1 MEGPVKE
8 RLTGAVIL
16 LAALVVIVSEMLS
29 GPGSKPAAST
39 VPPAQSAE
47 AGAPLRTY
55 SMDLRESAP
64 TDATAQATLAPQ
76 PAVAPATEAAPAPVP
91 ETAPVQ
97 PEAEAPPPVPVAAA
111 NPPAAQQKP
120 DSAPKATAPSGSWW
134 TQLGSFSSRDNAERL
149 AQKLRTAGFT
159 IDVTKVGASGK
170 ELYRVRAGPV
180 QGRAEAVA
188 LQSRLAADGHKSTLV
203 AP

>member
-1 MEGPVKE
+1 VEGPVKE

-29 GPGSKPAAST
+29 GPGSKPAVSAA
-39 VPPAQSAE
+39 PPAQSAE

-76 PAVAPATEAAPAPVP
+76 SAVAPATQAVPAPSSAPAQPEVETPAPAPV
-91 ETAPVQ
+91 
-97 PEAEAPPPVPVAAA
+97 AAA
-111 NPPAAQQKP
+111 EPPAAQPKP
-120 DSAPKATAPSGSWW
+120 DSASRTAPKTGAWW

-149 AQKLRTAGFT
+149 AQKLRTAGFA
-159 IDVTKVGASGK
+159 IDVSKVGAAGK

-180 QGRAEAVA
+180 QGRAEAVT
-188 LQSRLAADGHKSTLV
+188 LQSRLAADGHKSTIV